1 MNVISNIGKAIRTL
15 GVMGIMLAL
24 AGFAVSSAPSASAAS
39 AGTTG
44 DAGVLSVYVQFNP
57 SPMDT
62 NIADVVVQN
71 ARGIVVAK
79 GKTSIDGTY
88 AVKLLPGTYKVSVT
102 ANGYKPSIQTVNVA
116 SGQNSEMKV
125 ALEANS
131 GPATRR

>member
-1 MNVISNIGKAIRTL
+1 MNLISNIGKAIRTL

-24 AGFAVSSAPSASAAS
+24 AGFAVSSAPSASAS
-39 AGTTG
+39 TGTTG

-57 SPMDT
+57 SVMDT

-71 ARGIVVAK
+71 ARGVVVAK
-79 GKTSIDGTY
+79 GKTSIDGSY
-88 AVKLLPGTYKVSVT
+88 AVKLLPGTYKVTVSAT
-102 ANGYKPSIQTVNVA
+102 GFKPSVQTVTVA
-116 SGQNSEMKV
+116 SGQNAEMKV